1 MAAGGAGRQCRQ
13 LRRPDVVAAAA
24 SRLRTPIGTAT
35 AAAPAVT
42 RNRSRRDQVDKV
54 VSSRTAAP
62 ERGGSPTHAPVRHRV
77 RFGLPFLLGSS
88 IDTATTGRRDRLS
101 SLVELR
107 SVSKGIRDE
116 RDGTN
121 ERRCRAWHQTACIL
135 CSVNCGLEVRIDGPT
150 ITRVRGDK
158 AHPASEGYTCEKGLR
173 IDHYQNSPHRLTT
186 PLRRRPDGTFEAIDW
201 DTAIAEVA
209 QRFQDVIAE
218 HGGDKILFYGGGGQ
232 GNHLG
237 GGYGGATRSALGIR
251 YTSNALAQEKTGEFW
266 VDGQLFG
273 RSRCHTAPDFEHAE
287 VGVFWGKNPWQSH
300 GIQQARRILKEF
312 ANDPARTL
320 IVVDPRRTE
329 SADLA
334 DIHLRPLPGGDAHLL
349 AAMLAIL
356 VAGRPA
362 RRRLAGR
369 ARQRARR
376 VGRPPAHD
384 RHRRVVRQGRRRR
397 GRRAPRRARDRHGHR
412 RRVGARGPRHP
423 DGAALDAQQ
432 LPREAARAPHRQ
444 PRRAG
449 RRQHPLALRRPA
461 RRRRRQPRPRPRP
474 SPVTG
479 S

>member
-1 MAAGGAGRQCRQ
+1 MREGACASTTTRTARTGS
-13 LRRPDVVAAAA
+13 RRRCVAA
-24 SRLRTPIGTAT
+24 PTA
-35 AAAPAVT
+35 
-42 RNRSRRDQVDKV
+42 RSRR
-54 VSSRTAAP
+54 STGTPR
-62 ERGGSPTHAPVRHRV
+62 SP
-77 RFGLPFLLGSS
+77 
-88 IDTATTGRRDRLS
+88 
-101 SLVELR
+101 R
-107 SVSKGIRDE
+107 S
-116 RDGTN
+116 
-121 ERRCRAWHQTACIL
+121 
-135 CSVNCGLEVRIDGPT
+135 P
-150 ITRVRGDK
+150 
-158 AHPASEGYTCEKGLR
+158 
-173 IDHYQNSPHRLTT
+173 
-186 PLRRRPDGTFEAIDW
+186 
-201 DTAIAEVA
+201 

-273 RSRCHTAPDFEHAE
+273 RSRCHTAPDFEHAQ

-356 VAGRPA
+356 VADGL
-362 RRRLAGR
+362 LADAWLAEHANGLDEL
-369 ARQRARR
+369 
-376 VGRPPAHD
+376 VAHLRTID
-384 RHRRVVRQGRRRR
+384 IAESCAKAGVDEADV
-397 GRRAPRRARDRHGHR
+397 APRRARDRHGHR
-412 RRVGARGPRHP
+412 RRVDARGPRDP

-432 LPREAARAPHRQ
+432 LPREAARAP
-444 PRRAG
+444 
-449 RRQHPLALRRPA
+449 RPA
-461 RRRRRQPRPRPRP
+461 TSACRAACNLHSHFVALLGGGADEPAARPRP

-479 S
+479 SSPASCRAT